1 MICFLLYSEKNYFYF
16 WFPSEKKKPHTKKIS
31 SWGHELTS
39 AHSDMLVI
47 PTWFLLFNSLS
58 LLNLRKINSMGIYQ
72 ATRAVGK

>member
-1 MICFLLYSEKNYFYF
+1 MICFLLYPEKNYFYF
-16 WFPSEKKKPHTKKIS
+16 WFPSEKKTHKKKIS

-58 LLNLRKINSMGIYQ
+58 LLNLWKINSMGIYQ